1 VTIALKQVNEAPLPP
16 SAFNGAVTPELEGVV
31 LHALEKDPMHRF
43 ADADEFIVALERARG
58 HILEG
63 SPDQMTAAFVPV
75 GPVTGTNEVVH
86 EDGGPGKG
94 WWIALLI
101 LVLVLGGAGLA
112 YALTRPDKREIP
124 NVTGKPL
131 QAALAI
137 LQNAGFDPSV
147 ERTASDAAEGTVLRQ
162 NPQPGTKAKEGD
174 EVSLV
179 VSDGPGTKA
188 VPNVVGQPVKAATKA
203 LEEAGFKVDRQDA
216 ASEDVPK
223 GRVISTTPDAAT
235 PIDVGSTVILTVSTG
250 REKAKVPDVV
260 NQDVDDARAQL
271 EQAGFVVDVTE
282 QEDATHDAGT
292 VLSQDPAAG
301 TELTQ
306 GKTVTI
312 TVAKEPENA
321 AVPAVIG
328 QDVDAAVNQLSDAGF
343 VPNQVT
349 QAVSRE
355 NQDGKVISQNPV
367 GGTQAKKG
375 SRVTITVGRY
385 VPPTTTPTTP
395 APPPT
400 TTPTTPTTTTPPATP
415 TPTPT
420 TTTPT
425 P

>member
-1 VTIALKQVNEAPLPP
+1 
-16 SAFNGAVTPELEGVV
+16 
-31 LHALEKDPMHRF
+31 
-43 ADADEFIVALERARG
+43 
-58 HILEG
+58 
-63 SPDQMTAAFVPV
+63 
-75 GPVTGTNEVVH
+75 
-86 EDGGPGKG
+86 
-94 WWIALLI
+94 
-101 LVLVLGGAGLA
+101 
-112 YALTRPDKREIP
+112 
-124 NVTGKPL
+124 
-131 QAALAI
+131 
-137 LQNAGFDPSV
+137 
-147 ERTASDAAEGTVLRQ
+147 
-162 NPQPGTKAKEGD
+162 
-174 EVSLV
+174 
-179 VSDGPGTKA
+179 
-188 VPNVVGQPVKAATKA
+188 
-203 LEEAGFKVDRQDA
+203 
-216 ASEDVPK
+216 
-223 GRVISTTPDAAT
+223 
-235 PIDVGSTVILTVSTG
+235 VILTVSTG

>member
-1 VTIALKQVNEAPLPP
+1 
-16 SAFNGAVTPELEGVV
+16 
-31 LHALEKDPMHRF
+31 
-43 ADADEFIVALERARG
+43 
-58 HILEG
+58 
-63 SPDQMTAAFVPV
+63 
-75 GPVTGTNEVVH
+75 
-86 EDGGPGKG
+86 
-94 WWIALLI
+94 
-101 LVLVLGGAGLA
+101 
-112 YALTRPDKREIP
+112 
-124 NVTGKPL
+124 
-131 QAALAI
+131 
-137 LQNAGFDPSV
+137 
-147 ERTASDAAEGTVLRQ
+147 
-162 NPQPGTKAKEGD
+162 
-174 EVSLV
+174 
-179 VSDGPGTKA
+179 
-188 VPNVVGQPVKAATKA
+188 VKAATKA
-203 LEEAGFKVDRQDA
+203 LQEAGFKVDRQDA

-223 GRVISTTPDAAT
+223 GRVVSTTPDAAT

-250 REKAKVPDVV
+250 REKGKVPDVV

-292 VLSQDPAAG
+292 VLSQDPAG
-301 TELTQ
+301 GSELTQ

-328 QDVDAAVNQLSDAGF
+328 QDVDTAVNQLSDAGF

-349 QAVSRE
+349 QAVGRQS
-355 NQDGKVISQNPV
+355 QDGKVISQNPV

-395 APPPT
+395 TPPPT
-400 TTPTTPTTTTPPATP
+400 TTPTTPTTTTPPPSP

>member
-1 VTIALKQVNEAPLPP
+1 MALV
-16 SAFNGAVTPELEGVV
+16 
-31 LHALEKDPMHRF
+31 
-43 ADADEFIVALERARG
+43 
-58 HILEG
+58 
-63 SPDQMTAAFVPV
+63 
-75 GPVTGTNEVVH
+75 
-86 EDGGPGKG
+86 
-94 WWIALLI
+94 
-101 LVLVLGGAGLA
+101 
-112 YALTRPDKREIP
+112 
-124 NVTGKPL
+124 
-131 QAALAI
+131 
-137 LQNAGFDPSV
+137 
-147 ERTASDAAEGTVLRQ
+147 
-162 NPQPGTKAKEGD
+162 
-174 EVSLV
+174 
-179 VSDGPGTKA
+179 
-188 VPNVVGQPVKAATKA
+188 
-203 LEEAGFKVDRQDA
+203 EAGFKVDRQDA
-216 ASEDVPK
+216 ASEDVPT

-271 EQAGFVVDVTE
+271 EQAGFVVDVTD

-349 QAVSRE
+349 QAVSRQ

-367 GGTQAKKG
+367 GGTQAEKG

-395 APPPT
+395 TPPPT
-400 TTPTTPTTTTPPATP
+400 PTTTTPTTTTPPPTP